1 MTTFETTLLSLLV
14 SSVIINVVLYL
25 HSNRF
30 KKIFNSLFTEI
41 DKLQKLLSSSTSN
54 LDALLKENKNLWNQ
68 VESLKKTKINLLTVN
83 QGDKVICK
91 QSLSKKKDN
100 HTFEVLF
107 ECNVIEATEKKL
119 KLNAFDFTSSDD
131 WANKNKQSVINYFQ
145 ENWIERSE
153 CDIIMDQ
160 QHIRDT
166 KLNDLLNG
174 LEDSN

>member
-41 DKLQKLLSSSTSN
+41 DKLQNLLSSSTSN

-107 ECNVIEATEKKL
+107 ECNVIEATEKRL

-131 WANKNKQSVINYFQ
+131 WANKNKQLVIDYFQ

>member
-1 MTTFETTLLSLLV
+1 MNKTEIILLSLLIA
-14 SSVIINVVLYL
+14 SVFMNVILFI
-25 HSNRF
+25 HTNRF
-30 KKIFNSLFTEI
+30 KKIFGELFIEI

-54 LDALLKENKNLWNQ
+54 LDSLLKENKNLWNQ
-68 VESLKKTKINLLTVN
+68 LESLKKTKTNLLTVN

-107 ECNVIEATEKKL
+107 ECNVIEVTEKKL
-119 KLNAFDFTSSDD
+119 KINAFDFTSSDD
-131 WANKNKQSVINYFQ
+131 WANKEKQSVINYFQ
-145 ENWIERSE
+145 DKWVDRSE

-174 LEDSN
+174 IEDSN